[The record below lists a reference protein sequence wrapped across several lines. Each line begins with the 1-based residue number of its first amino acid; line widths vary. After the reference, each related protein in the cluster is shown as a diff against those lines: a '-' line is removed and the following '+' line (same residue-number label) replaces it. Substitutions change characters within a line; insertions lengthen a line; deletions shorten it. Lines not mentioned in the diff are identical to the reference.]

1 MRARLALLTLS
12 LPFLCAQTVGAG
24 PTLDVLL
31 GERQRQPMSTL
42 GARVGLKITEDFK
55 VVEVGRDA
63 GTSQHLV
70 AIRTAEVPH
79 RHDRH
84 DLFVVMVRGHGT
96 WRVGDE
102 VQPVAENSILYV
114 PRGTVH
120 AFSNQAPL
128 PAIAYAVYV
137 PPFDGED
144 RVEVP
149 DPPPENGEPADGRG
163 TLEPDEGAATEAAR

>member
-1 MRARLALLTLS
+1 MRRSRLALLTLIAP
-12 LPFLCAQTVGAG
+12 LLCAPDLAAS
-24 PTLDVLL
+24 PTLDVLI
-31 GERQRQPMSTL
+31 GERQRQPVATL
-42 GARVGLKITEDFK
+42 AARVGLKITEDFK
-55 VVEVGRDA
+55 VVEIGRDA

-70 AIRTAEVPH
+70 AIRTQEIPH

-102 VQPVAENSILYV
+102 TQPVGENSILYV

-120 AFSNQAPL
+120 AFSNQAQL

-149 DPPPENGEPADGRG
+149 DPASEEPAGAPS
-163 TLEPDEGAATEAAR
+163 PDLGSPGAPVLVP